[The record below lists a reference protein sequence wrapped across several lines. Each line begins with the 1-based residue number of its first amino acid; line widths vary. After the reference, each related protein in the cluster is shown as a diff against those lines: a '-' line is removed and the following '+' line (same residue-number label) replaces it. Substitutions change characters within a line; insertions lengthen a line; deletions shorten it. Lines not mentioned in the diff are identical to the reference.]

1 MDIDAFKT
9 SVTHDAPPVGLSLAL
24 QALWQDAKGNWDT
37 AHELAQA
44 HKDETGAWV
53 HAYLH
58 RVEGDLSNA
67 DFWYARAGRARP
79 ECGTDEEW
87 TSIATELLERG
98 G

>member
-1 MDIDAFKT
+1 MDLVAFRST
-9 SVTHDAPPVGLSLAL
+9 LGAGAPPTDDLAL
-24 QALWQDAKGNWDT
+24 QALWREARGEWDAAHDLTNREGGQD
-37 AHELAQA
+37 
-44 HKDETGAWV
+44 GAWV